1 MWNLKYDTT
10 EFIYKQTHSQIQK
23 TKVRLPKGKQKRD
36 KLGAVDQKTQ
46 TTISK
51 IDKQQD
57 PIVQH
62 RELYS
67 ISL

>member
-1 MWNLKYDTT
+1 MNLFTNRHRLTDTENKGT
-10 EFIYKQTHSQIQK
+10 V
-23 TKVRLPKGKQKRD
+23 TKGEIWQRRD
-36 KLGAVDQKTQ
+36 KLGAWDQKIQ